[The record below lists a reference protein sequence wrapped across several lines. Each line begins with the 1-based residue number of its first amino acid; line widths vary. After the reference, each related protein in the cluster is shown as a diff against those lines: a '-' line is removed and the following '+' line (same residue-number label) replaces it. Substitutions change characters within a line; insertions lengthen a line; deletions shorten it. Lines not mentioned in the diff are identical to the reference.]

1 MTMRDGVLF
10 PKIKVGPDLFH
21 FYYGVTMITIRKA
34 QESDFDSI
42 WQIFHQIV
50 AQGDTYPYDPETTK
64 DQAYAIWM
72 SKDVT
77 TYVACMDGVVVG
89 TYILK
94 PNQPGLGSHVANAG
108 YMVRSDCVRAG
119 IGKAMC
125 EHSMMEARKEGFLAM
140 QFNFVVSTN
149 KTAIALWKKM
159 GFSIVGTLPKVFRY
173 KRLGLVDAYVM
184 HRFL

>member
-1 MTMRDGVLF
+1 MTSEDVWRVA
-10 PKIKVGPDLFH
+10 
-21 FYYGVTMITIRKA
+21 MITIRKA

-42 WQIFHQIV
+42 WEIFHQIV
-50 AQGDTYPYDPETTK
+50 AQGDTYPYDPDTTK
-64 DQAYAIWM
+64 DQAYFIWM

-77 TYVACMDGVVVG
+77 TYVACMDEVVVG

-94 PNQPGLGSHVANAG
+94 SNQPGLGSHVANAG
-108 YMVRSDCVRAG
+108 YMVKSDYVRKG

-125 EHSMMEARKEGFLAM
+125 EHSLMEARKAGFLAM

-149 KTAIALWKKM
+149 ARAIALWKKM
-159 GFSIVGTLPKVFRY
+159 GFSIVGTLPKVFQY